1 VADVS
6 IAAATA
12 AGVVSFLSPCVL
24 PLVPGY
30 IAFVSGGGDSAE
42 PAGGGAGGRTRLV
55 VTRAAGFVLGFS
67 TIFVALG
74 ASATRVGRF
83 LTAHALA
90 FEKIAGLVVIL
101 FGLHMIGLL
110 RIGILQREKRFHSA
124 LAPKSIGGAY
134 AVGLAFGFGWTP
146 CIGPILGAVLMM
158 ASVQETVGQGVA
170 LLIAYSL
177 GLGVPF
183 MLAALSAGY
192 LTAFRARF
200 RRFYQVVEIGSG
212 VLLIAIGILIFSGKL
227 AWLSAQFGFLR
238 RFAL

>member
-1 VADVS
+1 MADVS
-6 IAAATA
+6 IAAATL

-30 IAFVSGGGDSAE
+30 LAFVSGGAESAD
-42 PAGGGAGGRTRLV
+42 AAAGGRTRLV
-55 VTRAAGFVLGFS
+55 ATRAAGFVLGFS

-83 LTAHALA
+83 LATHAPA

-110 RIGILQREKRFHSA
+110 RIAMLQREKRFQSA
-124 LAPKSIGGAY
+124 LAPKSVAGAY

-158 ASVQETVGQGVA
+158 ASVQDTVGQGVW
-170 LLIAYSL
+170 LLIAYSV

-183 MLAALSAGY
+183 LLAALSAGY
-192 LTAFRARF
+192 LTTFRVRF
-200 RRFYQVVEIGSG
+200 RRFYHAVEVGSG
-212 VLLIAIGILIFSGKL
+212 VLLVAIGALIFSGKL